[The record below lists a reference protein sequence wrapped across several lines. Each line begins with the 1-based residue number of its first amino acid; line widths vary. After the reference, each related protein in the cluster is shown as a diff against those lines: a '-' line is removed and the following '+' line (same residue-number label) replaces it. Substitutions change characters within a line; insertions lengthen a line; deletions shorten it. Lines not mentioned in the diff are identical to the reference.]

1 MEEIREIDEN
11 NENKTDV
18 SVMLAFDYIGD
29 TDARAWG
36 CVCGG
41 AECRGVGA
49 WSDVPFQ
56 NMSGEKSNGH
66 RMHFKMPQRW
76 K

>member
-18 SVMLAFDYIGD
+18 NVMLAFDYIGG

-36 CVCGG
+36 CGG
-41 AECRGVGA
+41 GRVQRRRGVVRCSFSEHV
-49 WSDVPFQ
+49 W
-56 NMSGEKSNGH
+56 
-66 RMHFKMPQRW
+66 
-76 K
+76 